1 MVSTLPNLMA
11 RCRNWTTRAA
21 ACLKAALAMLCWV
34 AVSTHAAVTLSIIVV
49 QAAMSHTL
57 LLPYIHLLKKDV
69 VLYQKMFVLPW
80 VLTACVVVIGR
91 ICIMVYSL
99 IKRILKYMCCVCRT
113 SKNAK
118 FSMTKQNDKVPKLPD
133 LPPLG
138 PSQLQGKPKVR
149 QRRSYAVVH
158 NFTKKK

>member
-1 MVSTLPNLMA
+1 MA
-11 RCRNWTTRAA
+11 KCRNWTTRAA
-21 ACLKAALAMLCWV
+21 ACLKAALAVLCWF
-34 AVSTHAAVTLSIIVV
+34 ALSTHAAVTLSIIVV

-57 LLPYIHLLKKDV
+57 LLPYIYLLMKDI

-91 ICIMVYSL
+91 ICIIVYSL
-99 IKRILKYMCCVCRT
+99 MHRILKCMCCACRS

-118 FSMTKQNDKVPKLPD
+118 FSTTEQNDKVPKSPD

-138 PSQLQGKPKVR
+138 PSQLQGKPKAR
-149 QRRSYAVVH
+149 QRRSYAIVH
-158 NFTKKK
+158 NFTKKN